1 MYLLDMRNVFRE
13 IGLIVLFKI
22 VELYGDI
29 IFKIGDLMLIMM
41 FMLLCGCLV
50 FGLIMMYFSL

>member
-1 MYLLDMRNVFRE
+1 MYLLDMGNVLGE

-22 VELYGDI
+22 GELYGYV
-29 IFKIGDLMLIMM
+29 IFKVGDLMLIMM

-50 FGLIMMYFSL
+50 FGLICMYFSL